1 MELLKYTEE
10 LNNEFIK
17 SLELNKST
25 PKLIELVGRVG
36 ELNLKVT
43 TPLNEM
49 LKDEVDS
56 LSKEGAM
63 HYNRLSVIQK
73 EKVFAVANK
82 MYTYSGLL
90 RDTEKFLL
98 RRVYYDYINS
108 TSKQFITLHED
119 NIVFVPSGTNAD
131 LYILN
136 QEQNERFDTE

>member
-25 PKLIELVGRVG
+25 AKLIELVGRIG
-36 ELNLKVT
+36 EHSLRVT
-43 TPLNEM
+43 TPLNEI
-49 LKDEVDS
+49 LKDEVNS
-56 LSKEGAM
+56 LSKEGGM
-63 HYNRLSVIQK
+63 HYDRMLLIRK
-73 EKVFAVANK
+73 EKAFAVANK
-82 MYTYSGLL
+82 MYTYSGFL

-119 NIVFVPSGTNAD
+119 NIVFVPSGTIAD
-131 LYILN
+131 LYLLK
-136 QEQNERFDTE
+136 QEENN